1 MLNDEA
7 NLLPQKG
14 YWLLDANIYYR
25 LDNGLTLSA
34 YSRNIT
40 NTKYSSWGSTLG
52 ALGQNL
58 FPGDPRTYGLRMTA
72 ERSDEH
78 TSELQSL
85 MRISYAVFR
94 LKKKNTIHHTS
105 IKTKP

>member
-58 FPGDPRTYGLRMTA
+58 FPGDPRTYGSRITPESQAGHEAAGLGWPRHLAHKSVWRIA
-72 ERSDEH
+72 EK
-78 TSELQSL
+78 Q
-85 MRISYAVFR
+85 
-94 LKKKNTIHHTS
+94 
-105 IKTKP
+105 

>member
-1 MLNDEA
+1 MAVVILSVLPNKWLIYVAGPMLNDEA

-34 YSRNIT
+34 YSRNIP

-58 FPGDPRTYGLRMTA
+58 FPGDPRTYGLRIDRKST
-72 ERSDEH
+72 
-78 TSELQSL
+78 
-85 MRISYAVFR
+85 R
-94 LKKKNTIHHTS
+94 LNSSH
-105 IKTKP
+105 

>member
-72 ERSDEH
+72 E
-78 TSELQSL
+78 
-85 MRISYAVFR
+85 F
-94 LKKKNTIHHTS
+94 
-105 IKTKP
+105 

>member
-1 MLNDEA
+1 MIRRPPGSTRTDTLFPYTTLFRSPNKWLIYVAGPMLNDEA

-72 ERSDEH
+72 E
-78 TSELQSL
+78 
-85 MRISYAVFR
+85 F
-94 LKKKNTIHHTS
+94 
-105 IKTKP
+105 

>member
-1 MLNDEA
+1 MAVVILSVLPNKWLIYVAGPMLNDEA

-58 FPGDPRTYGLRMTA
+58 FPGDPRRSEGGREGEGGVRTGGAAGLTV
-72 ERSDEH
+72 H
-78 TSELQSL
+78 
-85 MRISYAVFR
+85 
-94 LKKKNTIHHTS
+94 
-105 IKTKP
+105 

>member
-40 NTKYSSWGSTLG
+40 NTKYASWGSTLG

-58 FPGDPRTYGLRMTA
+58 FPGDPRTYGLSITA
-72 ERSDEH
+72 EFSAGDAAAGLR
-78 TSELQSL
+78 LP
-85 MRISYAVFR
+85 RISHLLQIGRASWRERGGPYV
-94 LKKKNTIHHTS
+94 
-105 IKTKP
+105 

>member
-1 MLNDEA
+1 MAVVILSVLPNKWLIYVAGPMLNDEA

-40 NTKYSSWGSTLG
+40 NTIYSSWGSTLG
-52 ALGQNL
+52 ALGQN
-58 FPGDPRTYGLRMTA
+58 FVPVAPRTNACPSHPNFRHGYVARGGAVA
-72 ERSDEH
+72 E
-78 TSELQSL
+78 
-85 MRISYAVFR
+85 
-94 LKKKNTIHHTS
+94 
-105 IKTKP
+105 